1 MEFDYRAF
9 AFIITLAAIINGMG
23 LVRLLGAFAEYLGNQ
38 GRREIEGYWVYDL
51 WASFQFFMHVLL
63 WWSLWN
69 LRQVEAFNFGMYLYL
84 LAGPIILYLGTSLL
98 LPNMDEDRID
108 LRIHYFR
115 VRPVFFTTMGLFW
128 LWGIFSWPVFKGVL
142 APTAPIL
149 AAYLGIMVTLR
160 FTDNPKAHAALIIVV
175 WAILIFFIAVFGMRL
190 GGIGEL

>member
-51 WASFQFFMHVLL
+51 WASFQFLMHVLL

-98 LPNMDEDRID
+98 LPNMDEGRID

>member
-9 AFIITLAAIINGMG
+9 AFIITLAAVINALGII
-23 LVRLLGAFAEYLGNQ
+23 RLLNAFAEYLRNQ
-38 GRREIEGYWVYDL
+38 GRREIVSYWVYDL
-51 WASFQFFMHVLL
+51 WASFQFLMHILL

-69 LRQVEAFNFGMYLYL
+69 LRQVEAFNLGMYLYL
-84 LAGPIILYLGTSLL
+84 LAGPIILYLSTSLL
-98 LPNMDEDRID
+98 LPNLDDDLID

-115 VRPVFFTTMGLFW
+115 IRTAFFTTMGLFW

-160 FTDNPKAHAALIIVV
+160 FTDNPKAHAVLIIAV

-190 GGIGEL
+190 GGVGEL

>member
-1 MEFDYRAF
+1 MFY
-9 AFIITLAAIINGMG
+9 G
-23 LVRLLGAFAEYLGNQ
+23 
-38 GRREIEGYWVYDL
+38 
-51 WASFQFFMHVLL
+51 SP
-63 WWSLWN
+63 WWD
-69 LRQVEAFNFGMYLYL
+69 L